1 MHLRRDSKGSAED
14 TATASGR
21 LSDRVGDG
29 TAPIGKDDS
38 GQGNLPRKPYVSLE
52 DPDTLELIEADPRGF
67 LHRYRSGLVIDEAQR
82 SPRLFSY
89 LLTAADEPHCIP
101 LCTTES

>member
-1 MHLRRDSKGSAED
+1 VISRAAQKTLRQLAAGFPIVSVTGPRQSGK
-14 TATASGR
+14 TMLVRATF
-21 LSDRVGDG
+21 
-29 TAPIGKDDS
+29 
-38 GQGNLPRKPYVSLE
+38 PRKPYVSLE

-67 LHRYRSGLVIDEAQR
+67 LHRYRSGLVVDEAQR

-89 LLTAADEPHCIP
+89 LLTAADESHCIP